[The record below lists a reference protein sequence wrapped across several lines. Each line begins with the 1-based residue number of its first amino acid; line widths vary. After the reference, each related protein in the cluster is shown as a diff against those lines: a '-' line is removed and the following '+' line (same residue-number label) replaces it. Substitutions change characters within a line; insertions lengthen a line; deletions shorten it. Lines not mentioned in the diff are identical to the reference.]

1 MRATYKADDRGGSLR
16 HVRDVTTRNE
26 RAGIDDRWHKRVKES
41 DGTMRTER
49 SAVYGK
55 VSRWRVRWVDSTGAE
70 VASSRVVYES
80 DLISGTGVSLPS
92 D

>member
-1 MRATYKADDRGGSLR
+1 MFDNYISGLGTRRRCESAQPGTDSHRRVQLLHGKDEAPAQKALGRSIEPGPRAPS
-16 HVRDVTTRNE
+16 
-26 RAGIDDRWHKRVKES
+26 W
-41 DGTMRTER
+41 
-49 SAVYGK
+49 
-55 VSRWRVRWVDSTGAE
+55 